1 MEMIQLRVE
10 NTIFGLK
17 WPKMPKIGLDH
28 GSFGL
33 ESDAPMG
40 GEYLGTIRTIPDGI

>member
-1 MEMIQLRVE
+1 MIQQRVE